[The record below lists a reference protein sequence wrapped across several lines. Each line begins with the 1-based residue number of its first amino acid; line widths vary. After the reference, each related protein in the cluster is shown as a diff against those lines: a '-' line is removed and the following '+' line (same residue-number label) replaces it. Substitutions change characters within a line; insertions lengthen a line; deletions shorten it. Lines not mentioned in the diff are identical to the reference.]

1 LRGVADTVLY
11 SHLTVF
17 VYKWV
22 ESDNAQ
28 LLEWP
33 VTADCLNC
41 NPKEEMF
48 GMECRKFG
56 Y

>member
-1 LRGVADTVLY
+1 MWGGRDDALFTP
-11 SHLTVF
+11 HC
-17 VYKWV
+17 VYKWA

-33 VTADCLNC
+33 VTADCLNY
-41 NPKEEMF
+41 NPKEEETF